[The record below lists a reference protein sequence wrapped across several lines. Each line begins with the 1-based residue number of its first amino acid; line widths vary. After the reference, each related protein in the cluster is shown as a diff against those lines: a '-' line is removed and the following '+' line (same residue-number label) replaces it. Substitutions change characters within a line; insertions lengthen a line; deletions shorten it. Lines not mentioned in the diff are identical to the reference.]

1 MKQLLINKESLDKN
15 GFTVTGGTINVIASK
30 DNRLVGKKIP
40 VGVTMVD
47 VELGVESLS
56 GGNIRFII
64 NTGLNLQEVIVANH
78 YTYGDGKF
86 LRLILFNFSK
96 STTYVIKEYDTV
108 ASISFVEPMKLIAV
122 EAPTDGFKTVKS
134 TIKSGDV
141 KEIKV
146 KPKKT
151 KPKKTTKTGG
161 R

>member
-15 GFTVTGGTINVIASK
+15 GFTITGGVLNIIANK
-30 DNRLVGKKIP
+30 DNRLIGKKIP

-64 NTGLNLQEVIVANH
+64 NIGKEFQNVIVANH

-86 LRLILFNFSK
+86 LRLILLNFSK
-96 STTYVIKEYDTV
+96 NISYEISKDDILVH
-108 ASISFVEPMKLIAV
+108 ISFVEPVKLISV

-134 TIKSGDV
+134 NIKSDDV
-141 KEIKV
+141 KEV
-146 KPKKT
+146 KT
-151 KPKKTTKTGG
+151 KPKKTTKKKKPKTGE
-161 R
+161 